1 MMKRKMMIIKKKFIV
16 QKCVNQPQKVEILK
30 DYNQSEIMRNH
41 IQNLK
46 KDKKIT
52 FEDDMS
58 DMKTKMNQFL
68 DKNDD
73 KIEHH

>member
-1 MMKRKMMIIKKKFIV
+1 M
-16 QKCVNQPQKVEILK
+16 K

-68 DKNDD
+68 EKNDD